1 VPAGPLTRIGDT
13 LTFMAVHA
21 HPDDESSSTGGVLA
35 LYGREG
41 IRTVVVTCT
50 NGELGDGPGHV
61 KPDEEGHDE
70 HTVAA
75 VRLAELDKA
84 CDILGV
90 SSLERL
96 GYHDSGMP
104 EWRHHHRDDVFC
116 NVPIDVA
123 ADRLIA
129 LFEQYQPDVVATYA
143 DNGGYNHPDHLHAH
157 HITVAA
163 AERSRIPAKL
173 YYIARRR
180 RDFQRLR
187 DAMRAQGLEP
197 PNQPPPDPER
207 MARITEQ
214 MEALEKRIT
223 TSIDVGPVV
232 DLKRAALM
240 AHASQL
246 DESWFSKMPPELYIE
261 FFQEE
266 AFIRAADTTGA
277 PVPEDDLFAGLRV
290 RSDGR
295 RGSST
300 PEPR

>member
-1 VPAGPLTRIGDT
+1 
-13 LTFMAVHA
+13 MAVHA

-35 LYGREG
+35 RYAHEG
-41 IRTVVVTCT
+41 VRTVVVTCT

-61 KPDEEGHDE
+61 KPDEDGHDPDA
-70 HTVAA
+70 VAR
-75 VRLAELDKA
+75 VRRAELDKA
-84 CDILGV
+84 CDVLGV
-90 SSLERL
+90 SALERL

-104 EWRHHHRDDVFC
+104 EWRHRHRDDVFC
-116 NVPIDVA
+116 NVPVEVA
-123 ADRLIA
+123 AGRLMA

-163 AERSRIPAKL
+163 VERTRVPAKL

-187 DAMRAQGLEP
+187 EAMRARGLEP

-207 MARITEQ
+207 MARIQEQ

-223 TSIDVGPVV
+223 TSVDIGAVL

-246 DESWFSKMPPELYIE
+246 DESWFSRMPPELFAE

-266 AFIRAADTTGA
+266 SFIRAFDTTGA
-277 PVPEDDLFAGLRV
+277 PVPEDDLFAGLREEPGATP
-290 RSDGR
+290 RT
-295 RGSST
+295 GSGWAT
-300 PEPR
+300 

>member
-1 VPAGPLTRIGDT
+1 
-13 LTFMAVHA
+13 MAVHA

-35 LYGREG
+35 RYAQEG

-70 HTVAA
+70 DSVAR

-90 SSLERL
+90 SASERL

-104 EWRHHHRDDVFC
+104 EWRHRHLDNVFC
-116 NVPIDVA
+116 NVPVEVA
-123 ADRLIA
+123 SGRLIS
-129 LFEQYQPDVVATYA
+129 LFEEYQPDVIATYA

-163 AERSRIPAKL
+163 VERTRMPAKL

-180 RDFQRLR
+180 RDFERIR
-187 DAMRAQGLEP
+187 EVMRAHGLEP

-207 MARITEQ
+207 MARIQEQ

-223 TSIDVGPVV
+223 TSVDIGAVL

-246 DESWFSKMPPELYIE
+246 DESWFSRMPPEVFDE

-266 AFIRAADTTGA
+266 SFIRAFDTTGA
-277 PVPEDDLFAGLRV
+277 RVPEDDLFAGLRE
-290 RSDGR
+290 
-295 RGSST
+295 GSGPMPGT
-300 PEPR
+300 GPGWAP